1 MTVAPHLHRRFWGT
15 VSLVL
20 KGCEK
25 GGLLML
31 KIKPLPNSSYL
42 WGAFNKTGQQVLF
55 IDRNRPGPECEV
67 RKYALKH
74 PQGRGPLLATFLG
87 PDSFGK
93 ACKWAKYYIPKSDVG
108 YLNSF
113 PVKGK
118 ASRTK
123 LKSQRKM
130 GANQEKAKKKRTAIL
145 Q

>member
-1 MTVAPHLHRRFWGT
+1 MIVAHHLHKRLPG
-15 VSLVL
+15 VMPLVL

-25 GGLLML
+25 VGLPML
-31 KIKPLPNSSYL
+31 KIKPLPDCVQL

-74 PQGRGPLLATFLG
+74 PQGRGPLLATFVG

-93 ACKWAKYYIPKSDVG
+93 ACKWAKDYTPRSDVR

-113 PVKGK
+113 LVNGK
-118 ASRTK
+118 VSNPK
-123 LKSQRKM
+123 LKSKRKK
-130 GANQEKAKKKRTAIL
+130 GANQDKAKKKRTAVL
-145 Q
+145 